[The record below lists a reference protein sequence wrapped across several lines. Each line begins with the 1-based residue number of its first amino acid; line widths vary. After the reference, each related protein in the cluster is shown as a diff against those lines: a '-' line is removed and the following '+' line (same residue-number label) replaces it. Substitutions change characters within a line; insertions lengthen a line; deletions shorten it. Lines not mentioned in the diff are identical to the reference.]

1 MVNELV
7 DIYLRLK
14 MKKARDSQDKSISS
28 YVREKEE
35 LNALPVATLIDY
47 IKHAI
52 QIFLEMHELA
62 SEAQNNSHC
71 KFKLKKEYRLE
82 EEGVSVGSGITNRPN
97 SLKKPGKVTD
107 IRQREVDSSVKSVPS
122 APSIYER
129 ELQRYE

>member
-1 MVNELV
+1 MVKELV

-35 LNALPVATLIDY
+35 LNGLTVTTLIDY

-62 SEAQNNSHC
+62 SEAQNNENC
-71 KFKLKKEYRLE
+71 KFKLKKEFRLE
-82 EEGVSVGSGITNRPN
+82 EEAISIGSGIKNRPN
-97 SLKKPGKVTD
+97 S
-107 IRQREVDSSVKSVPS
+107 
-122 APSIYER
+122 
-129 ELQRYE
+129 